1 MNMNALTVMG
11 KAYENVVAKDGIS
24 TDADGNVRIR
34 AALVG
39 LRTENIGRAMS
50 AVSYISYVKN
60 GTTVYV
66 YGAYAESESSR
77 SMSYVANAALNDVK
91 STATG
96 LYKYEYNGK
105 YSPYTDAQRAILQG
119 YLDAVAN

>member
-1 MNMNALTVMG
+1 
-11 KAYENVVAKDGIS
+11 
-24 TDADGNVRIR
+24 
-34 AALVG
+34 
-39 LRTENIGRAMS
+39 
-50 AVSYISYVKN
+50 
-60 GTTVYV
+60 
-66 YGAYAESESSR
+66 
-77 SMSYVANAALNDVK
+77 MSYVANAALNDVK